1 MEIIEKT
8 TTESYFQAQLATRAS
23 SDEIA
28 APTDSKT
35 LTKALSYLSRR
46 ELRRVRRAHQYA
58 EDAHDGQER
67 LSGHPYITHPLAVAG
82 ILADMHMDHQS
93 IMAAL
98 LHDVLEDTGI
108 DKATLV
114 ESFGV
119 EVADIVDGVSKLATI
134 YKTSAEEHAE
144 NFQKM
149 AMATTQDLRVILVK
163 LADRLHNMRTIGAL
177 DRDKRRRI
185 ARETLDFYA
194 PIANR
199 LGMKRSKLS

>member
-28 APTDSKT
+28 APTDSKN

-134 YKTSAEEHAE
+134 
-144 NFQKM
+144 
-149 AMATTQDLRVILVK
+149 
-163 LADRLHNMRTIGAL
+163 
-177 DRDKRRRI
+177 
-185 ARETLDFYA
+185 
-194 PIANR
+194 
-199 LGMKRSKLS
+199 

>member
-1 MEIIEKT
+1 
-8 TTESYFQAQLATRAS
+8 
-23 SDEIA
+23 
-28 APTDSKT
+28 
-35 LTKALSYLSRR
+35 
-46 ELRRVRRAHQYA
+46 
-58 EDAHDGQER
+58 
-67 LSGHPYITHPLAVAG
+67 
-82 ILADMHMDHQS
+82 MDHQS

-163 LADRLHNMRTIGAL
+163 LADR
-177 DRDKRRRI
+177 
-185 ARETLDFYA
+185 
-194 PIANR
+194 
-199 LGMKRSKLS
+199 